1 MSRHLNPINAG
12 GDRANRVAA
21 TRRLLALFV
30 RIRAA
35 GIVTPTTM
43 ATMRDDGE
51 AMGRPPRPG
60 RVPRAPRAAQIE
72 AAHHVRDHLAALPD
86 DLQSL
91 RAAIEDALAEP
102 SHAALM
108 ELQIGVALDAI
119 PHGQAR
125 DDEAQGD
132 TIVALL
138 VADGFGPQLVARACD
153 IILRTRHA
161 IPSPAAFLEAAGK
174 AKSELESALA
184 AIRTYRRLRARA
196 DELIALAA
204 SMGNEPSALLPAPAE
219 VPMDLK
225 VRVRR
230 LPGVT
235 AS

>member
-1 MSRHLNPINAG
+1 MHPQ
-12 GDRANRVAA
+12 
-21 TRRLLALFV
+21 
-30 RIRAA
+30 
-35 GIVTPTTM
+35 
-43 ATMRDDGE
+43 TMRAMRDEGE
-51 AMGRPPRPG
+51 TMGRRPGPG
-60 RVPRAPRAAQIE
+60 RVARVLSSGQLQ
-72 AAHHVRDHLAALPD
+72 AAHQVRDRLAALPD
-86 DLQSL
+86 GLDLLQS
-91 RAAIEDALAEP
+91 AIEDALAEP
-102 SHAALM
+102 PHDALM

-125 DDEAQGD
+125 DDEALGD

-204 SMGNEPSALLPAPAE
+204 SMGNEQSALLPAPAG

-230 LPGVT
+230 PPGAT